1 MENITLLEELSKLRE
16 ENKRLKQLLK
26 AHNINYEVVEKS
38 TLSVEEKITIYKS
51 FFKGRTDVF
60 TEKFIRKDGSK
71 GYSIVCSNKKTP
83 VCLIRNG
90 ISKPC
95 QNCKN
100 NIYAHLTDI
109 ALANHMKG
117 EVAYGIYP
125 VIDNDKCYF
134 LAIDFDDAEFEKAAI
149 AYKNECIKLGID
161 SIVELSQSGK
171 GAHVWIFFEE
181 QTSARDARIL
191 GDYILT
197 MSMGNNKNISF
208 KSYDRFFPSQDIVD
222 KNGYGNCIALPLQ
235 GNCVRNKT
243 SVFVNDDFEMI
254 SKQIEYLSSVRKIKK
269 IELNLLIEKIKGN
282 KELLE
287 LDSKKIKKIR
297 LTRADF
303 SLDFNF
309 ILQDDIYIS
318 KSELSA
324 KALYTLKRLAVLYNP
339 EFYEKQSK
347 RLSTYNVNRIIELYK
362 ETDEYISL
370 PRGCYDDLIAIL
382 NNASITYQIID
393 KRPVFDRIDYKSHA
407 ELYDNQKEAVTSLL
421 KNSTGI
427 LVAPTGSGKTV
438 MGIEIINRIKKPV
451 LIIVDQVKL
460 IEQWRERISNFVD
473 IYVNGVKVNPGI
485 LHGSKKKLTGLVDI
499 ASIKSIN
506 DEIDIYDKYE
516 VIIGDEIHH
525 VGSQTYESI
534 IRKFKARY
542 VYGLTATPKRSDHL
556 EKIVFKSI
564 GDIRCVLKEIQ
575 SNFEKILK
583 PRFTKLKNKDAYKLM
598 SYTDLCTELY
608 KDVDRNQLIIN
619 DIIFEYENARSII
632 VLTERNEHV
641 DILFDLLKDKC
652 EKLFRIKGTDKTKIK
667 RVFVK
672 QLRELNSKYIIISTG
687 KYLGEGFDLP
697 SLDTLFL
704 AMPFKWDGKLSQ
716 ALGRIGRTHERK
728 SKTIVYDYVDIKIGL
743 FSYQFQLR
751 LRGYKKDGY
760 LLHDEKEKNGLLYS
774 YNEYFIKMKNDIENA
789 NKVFFYCNY
798 FVKERLDE
806 LLGLN
811 DNISIVSDLEIEFDN
826 RIDKHSEI
834 NAIVIDDEIIWYGSI
849 NPFSWAKKD
858 DTILRIVDLEFVKDI
873 FEG

>member
-1 MENITLLEELSKLRE
+1 MENITLLKELSKLRE

-26 AHNINYEVVEKS
+26 IHNINYEVVEKS
-38 TLSVEEKITIYKS
+38 TLSVEEKVNIYKS
-51 FFKGRTDVF
+51 FFKGRADVF

-71 GYSIVCSNKKTP
+71 GYSIVCSNKNAP
-83 VCLIRNG
+83 VCLIHGG

-100 NIYAHLTDI
+100 NIYAHLTDV
-109 ALANHMKG
+109 ALLNHMKG
-117 EVAYGIYP
+117 EKAYGIYP
-125 VIDNDKCYF
+125 IIDNDKCYF
-134 LAIDFDDAEFEKAAI
+134 LAIDFDDDEFEKAAI
-149 AYKNECIKLGID
+149 SYKNECIKLGID

-181 QTSARDARIL
+181 LTSAKDARIL

-197 MSMGNNKNISF
+197 QSMVNNKNISF

-235 GNCVRNKT
+235 GNCVMNKT

-269 IELNLLIEKIKGN
+269 IEFNLLIEKIKGN

-303 SLDFNF
+303 PLNFDF

-318 KSELSA
+318 KSGLSA

-370 PRGCYDDLIAIL
+370 PRGCYDDLIDIL
-382 NNASITYQIID
+382 KNVGITYQIID
-393 KRPVFDRIDYKSHA
+393 KRPVFDSIDYESYA
-407 ELYDNQKEAVTSLL
+407 ELYDNQREAVTSLL

-451 LIIVDQVKL
+451 LIIVDKVKL
-460 IEQWRERISNFVD
+460 IEQWRERISSFVN
-473 IYVNGVKVNPGI
+473 IYLNGVKVNPGI
-485 LHGSKKKLTGLVDI
+485 LHGTQKKLTGLVDI

-506 DEIDIYDKYE
+506 DDTNIYDKYE

-534 IRKFKARY
+534 VRKFKARY

-564 GDIRCVLKEIQ
+564 GDIRCVLEEIQ
-575 SNFEKILK
+575 SSFEKVLK
-583 PRFTKLKNKDAYKLM
+583 PRFTKFKNKDAYKLM

-608 KDVDRNQLIIN
+608 KNVERNQLIIN
-619 DIIFEYENARSII
+619 DIIFEYENGRSII

-652 EKLFRIKGTDKTKIK
+652 ENIFRIKGTDKTKIK
-667 RVFVK
+667 REFSK
-672 QLRELNSKYIIISTG
+672 QIREINSKYIIISTG

-704 AMPFKWDGKLSQ
+704 VMPFKWDGKLSQ
-716 ALGRIGRTHERK
+716 ALGRIGRAHERK
-728 SKTIVYDYVDIKIGL
+728 NKTVVYDYVDIKIGL
-743 FSYQFQLR
+743 FSHQFQLR

-760 LLHDEKEKNGLLYS
+760 LVHDEKDKNGLLYS
-774 YNEYFIKMKNDIENA
+774 YNEYFIKMKDDIENA
-789 NKVFFYCNY
+789 NKVSFYCNY
-798 FVKERLDE
+798 LVKERLDE

-811 DNISIVSDLEIEFDN
+811 NNISIVSDLEIEFDN

-858 DTILRIVDLEFVKDI
+858 DTILRIVDSEFVKDI